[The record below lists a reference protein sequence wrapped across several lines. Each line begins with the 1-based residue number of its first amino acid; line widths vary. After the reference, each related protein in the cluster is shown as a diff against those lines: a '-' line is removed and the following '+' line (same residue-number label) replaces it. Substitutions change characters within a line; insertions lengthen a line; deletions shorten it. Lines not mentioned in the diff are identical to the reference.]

1 MAEITKDFYQ
11 YRIQE
16 WIYSYRSNVSNFWT
30 VLNFKVLTSTVYCSA
45 SRVQRPEFRVQ
56 RSEPSVQSLAS
67 RVQSPESSVQ
77 SPESSVQRPTLA
89 SRVQDFSMSFS
100 DINFLRFLE
109 FLKTLKLGMIF
120 SHSNFCCV
128 YLKFNFYFPAM

>member
-16 WIYSYRSNVSNFWT
+16 WIYSYRSILSNFWT
-30 VLNFKVLTSTVYCSA
+30 VLNFKVLT

-120 SHSNFCCV
+120 SHSNSCCV